1 MFFSIALIVILG
13 WIISVVV
20 SGYVNPLE
28 KKKKKKKGDVTI
40 LCDAPCVRDS
50 NALFGREINQVISL
64 ELAGLLLVETE
75 RTTAGIIRL

>member
-1 MFFSIALIVILG
+1 MIVILG

-28 KKKKKKKGDVTI
+28 KKKKKGDVTI